1 MNAPVLYPDQH
12 FPRLLYTANE
22 VQQATRQFDHPTEP
36 SWGVYTIEGFH
47 LCVLADCDYEE
58 ANQ

>member
-1 MNAPVLYPDQH
+1 MTKYPDQH
-12 FPRLLYTANE
+12 FTGLSYTADE